1 MMSGITRLLLNDES
15 SLDAS
20 LFDPEHKLYLHFELE
35 GDYYGIP
42 IENVAEVRSWADI
55 KVRPL
60 VKAPDF
66 LLGVF
71 NLRGNIVPVVDLRR
85 KWQCLSQDFES
96 RTAVIVLTIER
107 RMWAIVVDAIKEV
120 AGLRKEQI
128 LPAPTLNSK
137 LNVQYFHGIA
147 ERQAGHTVMLLDIEK
162 VMTSSEMG
170 LMDSFSS

>member
-1 MMSGITRLLLNDES
+1 
-15 SLDAS
+15 

-85 KWQCLSQDFES
+85 KWQCVSQDFES

-107 RMWAIVVDAIKEV
+107 RMWAH
-120 AGLRKEQI
+120 GHHRK
-128 LPAPTLNSK
+128 AK
-137 LNVQYFHGIA
+137 WW
-147 ERQAGHTVMLLDIEK
+147 
-162 VMTSSEMG
+162 MTMRFRSS
-170 LMDSFSS
+170 